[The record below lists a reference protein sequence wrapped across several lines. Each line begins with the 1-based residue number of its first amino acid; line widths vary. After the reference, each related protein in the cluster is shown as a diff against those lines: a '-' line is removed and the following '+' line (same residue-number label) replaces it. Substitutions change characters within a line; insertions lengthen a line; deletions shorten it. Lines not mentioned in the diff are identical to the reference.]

1 MPLERTEGR
10 IDAGVNEF
18 LAEPISARGPY
29 SPVHAIIERPRP
41 FIRIRGFNK
50 DFGPDR
56 RRQTLVSDKGPER
69 RKEAVAEPVEEGAG
83 ILNREEIEAL
93 LNG

>member
-1 MPLERTEGR
+1 MIQRHERIG
-10 IDAGVNEF
+10 
-18 LAEPISARGPY
+18 SARGLY
-29 SPVHAIIERPRP
+29 SRVQAIIERPRP

-69 RKEAVAEPVEEGAG
+69 RKEAVAELVEESAG
-83 ILNREEIEAL
+83 TLNREEVQAL